1 MGATFDKAQDRFM
14 LRHTIQPGDIG
25 YLIYLHGILYAK
37 EYGFDHTFEPYV
49 AIPMAEFVCS
59 SDVDGQCLWIAEMD
73 GDIVG
78 SIAIVRDSEREAQL
92 RWYLVHP
99 DARGLGLGRA
109 LLEAAVDFC
118 REQGYELVFLWTVSG
133 LHVARYLYESVGFV
147 KTEEETH
154 ELWGVTVTEERY
166 ELSL

>member
-1 MGATFDKAQDRFM
+1 MGVAFEKIQERFT

-49 AIPMAEFVCS
+49 AIPMAEFVRS
-59 SDVDGQCLWIAEMD
+59 SDVDGQRLWIAEMD
-73 GDIVG
+73 GHIVG
-78 SIAIVRDSEREAQL
+78 SIAIVRASEREAQL

-109 LLEAAVDFC
+109 LLEAAIDFC
-118 REQGYELVFLWTVSG
+118 RGRGYESVFLWTVSA
-133 LHVARYLYESVGFV
+133 LHVARYLYESAGFC
-147 KTEEETH
+147 KTEQETH
-154 ELWGVTVTEERY
+154 EMWGVTVTEERY